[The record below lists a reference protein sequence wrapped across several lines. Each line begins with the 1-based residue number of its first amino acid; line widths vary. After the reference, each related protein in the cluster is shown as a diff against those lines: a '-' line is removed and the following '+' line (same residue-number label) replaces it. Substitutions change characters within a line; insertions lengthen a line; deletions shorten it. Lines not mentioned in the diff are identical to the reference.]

1 MSKWGEGIGTSV
13 VVCKNPNKPSV
24 DPAEKHG
31 AASKKIEWLCSAK
44 QWKKL
49 NDWERKFIQDIY
61 GTANLSRRQKMR
73 LWVIC
78 DRISSNPT
86 GEGRRESETNQK
98 KG

>member
-78 DRISSNPT
+78 DRVSSNPT
-86 GEGRRESETNQK
+86 LHPHATEGSV
-98 KG
+98 